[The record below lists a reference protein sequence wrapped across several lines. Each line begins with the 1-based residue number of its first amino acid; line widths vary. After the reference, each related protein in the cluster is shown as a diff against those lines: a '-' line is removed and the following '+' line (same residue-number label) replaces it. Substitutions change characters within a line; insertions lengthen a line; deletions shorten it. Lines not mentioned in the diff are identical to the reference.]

1 MEYPIRPLAH
11 PSGLFFRSL
20 VTADPYSVWTVDVLR
35 LRHESEVLENG
46 LADCVTYLHAL
57 RKKYARNERQL
68 TIDPLPPRK
77 KRKNIQQSNRELSK
91 EIKNRERDEQAF
103 LNNLRACKAN
113 LCMAE
118 GISYTPTEFSSTAAE
133 CASSNIHYSFEEL
146 GAEEF
151 DWKGWA
157 DSSNLSPFG
166 QQCSSMVTSKEIAP
180 DEFIDEPEHGIIAVQ
195 DVKRPSLHRSATTE
209 GITSTCCQSS
219 LSPVATVF
227 APTVSE
233 GPYIAP
239 PAPRR
244 IDKLNDLSWLD
255 TKMLEVVPERET
267 KKADI
272 CTSML
277 HLAIQPSPERRRRGN
292 ETWCNTSPQQSPRGG
307 TASMSVG
314 RDRTNSF

>member
-1 MEYPIRPLAH
+1 MEYSIRPLVH
-11 PSGLFFRSL
+11 PSGLFFQSL
-20 VTADPYSVWTVDVLR
+20 VTAYPYSVWTVDVLR

-57 RKKYARNERQL
+57 RKKHARNERQL
-68 TIDPLPPRK
+68 NIDPLPPRK
-77 KRKNIQQSNRELSK
+77 KRKKIQQSNRELSK
-91 EIKNRERDEQAF
+91 EITNRERDERAF
-103 LNNLRACKAN
+103 LNNLRACNAN

-118 GISYTPTEFSSTAAE
+118 RISSTAAE
-133 CASSNIHYSFEEL
+133 CASSNTHYSFEEL

-157 DSSNLSPFG
+157 DSSNVSPFG
-166 QQCSSMVTSKEIAP
+166 QQCSSMVTTKEVAP
-180 DEFIDEPEHGIIAVQ
+180 DEFIDEPEHGIIAVR
-195 DVKRPSLHRSATTE
+195 DVKRPSLRRSATTD
-209 GITSTCCQSS
+209 GISSTCCQSS

-227 APTVSE
+227 VPTVIE

-255 TKMLEVVPERET
+255 TKVSVVVPTREI
-267 KKADI
+267 KNADI
-272 CTSML
+272 CTSVL
-277 HLAIQPSPERRRRGN
+277 QLAIQPSPERRRRGS
-292 ETWCNTSPQQSPRGG
+292 ETWRNTSPQQSPRGG
-307 TASMSVG
+307 TVSMLVG